1 MNFCKLFHI
10 QKRIVNISHS
20 LRKKTTRFTFRI
32 EYLENNSGFIC
43 HEIYPNYKDNI
54 IKLQKKNN

>member
-1 MNFCKLFHI
+1 MNFLKFFHI
-10 QKRIVNISHS
+10 QKRIVNISHP
-20 LRKKTTRFTFRI
+20 KKITTRFIFRI

-54 IKLQKKNN
+54 KKLQKK